1 MIFPL
6 IGWECIGTA
15 PKQYVRYR
23 LPSMQIRP
31 FPPQTRRRSSFPICS
46 YLHRVPP
53 LWKGSSKTGPLVAYR
68 PYCVPLTVF
77 DCHGK
82 YRRAL
87 SEQDTQ
93 HCRHYNIRWS
103 LHTRR
108 DGGSRDRIVPDRRWE
123 VHEDGSRA
131 SQTRIRGDQ
140 GVHGSKRIG
149 EHQGTR
155 EVPALCEIEAESSRS
170 TQLGALLCNPELEIC
185 NR

>member
-1 MIFPL
+1 MGVYWNSTETVRTVSPPINADSSLSTPNASTVLFP
-6 IGWECIGTA
+6 
-15 PKQYVRYR
+15 Y
-23 LPSMQIRP
+23 
-31 FPPQTRRRSSFPICS
+31 S

-140 GVHGSKRIG
+140 GVHGSERIG